1 MSPIVFISHASS
13 DERLVS
19 LFVDLILCSGS
30 GLTPENIVY
39 TSREDTGVLNGDEIP
54 QVIKD
59 GVRRSSVFFMMVSE
73 AYRKSEV
80 CLNEMGAAWM
90 RDDLP
95 KKIILLPGVGFNSIG
110 WLMSLRKGTQMTDEE
125 GLDAIHDQV
134 LDCFSLHVQ
143 TSTWNRC
150 KRKFLQEI
158 KHAAQPSVPSVAENE
173 VTSESD
179 EDSDILDY
187 QERFILHM
195 RECTRIL
202 KEITSAQ
209 ILCNTRL
216 NNSAARLRVL
226 QQNKEGVTTT
236 QIRNMMVDIANDL
249 DDLSDSLEPN
259 SMALKDHF
267 IQAMD
272 NAISMQKSAIG
283 GASAKKESR
292 KSCQIMVED
301 ISELKSS
308 IVKVKDSINTV
319 PDLDKTYRKSKNRLL
334 RAYDGLQDV
343 MVSCIRKAN
352 EIQVI

>member
-1 MSPIVFISHASS
+1 MAKVFISHASA
-13 DERLVS
+13 DEDVVS
-19 LFVDLILCSGS
+19 LFVDNILCSGS
-30 GLTPENIVY
+30 GLPREDIFFS
-39 TSREDTGVLNGDEIP
+39 SREDTGVLNGDDIP
-54 QVIKD
+54 SAIKD
-59 GVRRSSVFFMMVSE
+59 GIRCCEMFFMMVSE
-73 AYRKSEV
+73 AYRKREV

-90 RDDLP
+90 MDDLP

-143 TSTWNRC
+143 TSTWNRN

-158 KHAAQPSVPSVAENE
+158 KHAALPSVPSVAENE

-195 RECTRIL
+195 RECTRML

-226 QQNKEGVTTT
+226 QQNKEGVTTA
-236 QIRNMMVDIANDL
+236 QIRNVMTAIAKDM
-249 DDLSDSLEPN
+249 DDLSDTLESN

-267 IQAMD
+267 TQAID
-272 NAISMQKSAIG
+272 NAIAMQKSSIRDE
-283 GASAKKESR
+283 SVKKTNR
-292 KSCQIMVED
+292 RSCYELIEEINGVKTSIIKVRD
-301 ISELKSS
+301 I
-308 IVKVKDSINTV
+308 INSV

>member
-1 MSPIVFISHASS
+1 MAKVFISHASA
-13 DERLVS
+13 DEDVVS
-19 LFVDLILCSGS
+19 LFVDNILCSGS
-30 GLTPENIVY
+30 GLPREDIFFS
-39 TSREDTGVLNGDEIP
+39 SREDTGVLNGDDIP
-54 QVIKD
+54 SAIKD
-59 GVRRSSVFFMMVSE
+59 GIRCCEMFFMMVSE

-143 TSTWNRC
+143 TSTWNRS

-195 RECTRIL
+195 RECTRML

-226 QQNKEGVTTT
+226 QQNKEGVTTA
-236 QIRNMMVDIANDL
+236 QIRNVMTAIAKDM
-249 DDLSDSLEPN
+249 DDLSDTLESN

-267 IQAMD
+267 TQAID
-272 NAISMQKSAIG
+272 NAIAMQKSSIQDE
-283 GASAKKESR
+283 SVKKTNR
-292 KSCQIMVED
+292 RSCYELIEEINGVKTSIIKVRD
-301 ISELKSS
+301 I
-308 IVKVKDSINTV
+308 INSV